1 MRTIYFKK
9 AKKEGY
15 QSLKEMLQHFHSI
28 AATTYWSDNN
38 ACQCYRNR
46 NRSIDDL
53 ILLAN
58 HYFPGST
65 AKDVLVAFK
74 ELSDENKNE
83 YYQFFVC
90 GDIKKPVLN
99 KYMSYKYN
107 LAHFVSSNY
116 ILYKD
121 HMKRQC
127 ENSEYTLSSMNELLN
142 SE

>member
-1 MRTIYFKK
+1 MRIIYFKK

-28 AATTYWSDNN
+28 SATTYWSDTNT
-38 ACQCYRNR
+38 CQCYRNR

-83 YYQFFVC
+83 YYMFFVC
-90 GDIKKPVLN
+90 GDIQKPVLN
-99 KYMSYKYN
+99 KHMSYKYN
-107 LAHFVSSNY
+107 PSHYNSKDCL
-116 ILYKD
+116 LYKD
-121 HMKRQC
+121 QMKRQC
-127 ENSEYTLSSMNELLN
+127 PNSEYTLQSMNELLN